1 MLFKKRNRDNTNSDT
16 ATPSGKGIDK
26 YGLRIVVPIQ
36 DEEQGRLA
44 VNVLKGSNHSKFS
57 VIRLFHCVPNLYFES
72 SWVTPMEVIQM
83 HDSQVE
89 NQEKAHNQ
97 LKELARELAAALPD
111 VRITFNSIV
120 HESVADA
127 IADEANNLDAN
138 MILLVNDP
146 KRKKHWLFPGVS
158 NRILRTAKC
167 PVQIIKP
174 ADHDGMVF
182 VA

>member
-1 MLFKKRNRDNTNSDT
+1 MLYNDQNHESTKDDT
-16 ATPSGKGIDK
+16 AKSAKVIDQI
-26 YGLRIVVPIQ
+26 GLRIVVPIQ

-44 VNVLKGSNHSKFS
+44 ASVLKGSNFARFS
-57 VIRLFHCVPNLYFES
+57 IVRLFHCVPNLYFTN
-72 SWVTPMEVIQM
+72 SWVNPMEVIQM
-83 HDSQVE
+83 HDSQIE
-89 NQEKAHNQ
+89 HLEKAQNQ
-97 LKELARELAAALPD
+97 LQQLAKGVAAVMPG
-111 VRITFNSIV
+111 VRITFNSVV
-120 HESVADA
+120 HDSIADA

-174 ADHDGMVF
+174 AEHDGMVF

>member
-1 MLFKKRNRDNTNSDT
+1 MLLNNKNQDSTNDDT
-16 ATPSGKGIDK
+16 AKISAKGIDTI
-26 YGLRIVVPIQ
+26 GLRIVVPIQ

-44 VNVLKGSNHSKFS
+44 ASVLKGSNFS
-57 VIRLFHCVPNLYFES
+57 RFSIIRLFHCVPNLYS
-72 SWVTPMEVIQM
+72 NNSWVTPMEVIQM
-83 HDSQVE
+83 HDSHVE
-89 NQEKAHNQ
+89 RLERAQNQ
-97 LKELARELAAALPD
+97 LQQLAKDLAAAMPG
-111 VRITFNSIV
+111 VRVTFNSIV
-120 HESVADA
+120 HDSIADA
-127 IADEANNLDAN
+127 IADEANNLEAN

-174 ADHDGMVF
+174 AEQDGMVF